1 LVVSLLEPGEVG
13 PSGMVYVVSQPYA
26 TGGNQIVSRFLW
38 VVTGGPGYKTPT
50 DVKEA
55 GATMTVIIST
65 KNLGIKS
72 I

>member
-1 LVVSLLEPGEVG
+1 
-13 PSGMVYVVSQPYA
+13 MVYVVPQPYA

-55 GATMTVIIST
+55 GATTTVIIST
-65 KNLGIKS
+65 KKS
-72 I
+72 WNKKHMSMVNNHAL